1 MPDLVVFYGLIMT
14 ESHSSGVVRWW
25 AALAAGTAA
34 ALLITWLAH
43 LAGVKL
49 STLVSIAAGAAALG
63 WLIVLVS
70 APWNLYFGARQVLA
84 EIDASRRRGIHV
96 DPADEAEARR
106 IRRRML
112 WFALGG
118 HLVTAIGAGLIGYL
132 ADETAGYYFAG
143 FYLFSAAIRPAVAY
157 FSHLRRRIGELSRE
171 ARYPRDDVVALKS
184 GLEDLTAAVRRLDE
198 ELPQASRTAA
208 DELRAATVRL
218 TGDLSHAQQRL
229 VADVTRLEDAQAAD
243 RQAARE
249 RADELGRKL
258 EAMTRRIET
267 TLDGLGDHQELQA
280 GLRALVRMIRAD
292 AAT

>member
-1 MPDLVVFYGLIMT
+1 MVAIVAYGRIMS
-14 ESHSSGVVRWW
+14 ESHGSGAAKWW
-25 AALAAGTAA
+25 AALAVGTAA

-43 LAGVKL
+43 GAGVRL
-49 STLVSIAAGAAALG
+49 STLLSIVAGAAALG

-70 APWNLYFGARQVLA
+70 APWNLYFGARRVLA
-84 EIDASRRRGIHV
+84 EIGASRRRDIHV

-118 HLVTAIGAGLIGYL
+118 HVATAIGAGLTGYL
-132 ADETAGYYFAG
+132 AKESAGYYFAG
-143 FYLFSAAIRPAVAY
+143 IYLFSVAIRPAFAY
-157 FSHLRRRIGELSRE
+157 FSHLRARIGELSKQ
-171 ARYPRDDVVALKS
+171 AQYPRDDVVTLRS
-184 GLEDLTAAVRRLDE
+184 SVDDLTATVRRLEE
-198 ELPQASRTAA
+198 ELPQATRQAASELTSMTA
-208 DELRAATVRL
+208 RL

-229 VADVTRLEDAQAAD
+229 VSDLTRLEDAQAAD

-249 RADELGRKL
+249 RTDELGRKVDRV
-258 EAMTRRIET
+258 TRQIES
-267 TLDGLGDHQELQA
+267 TLDGLSDHRELQA

>member
-1 MPDLVVFYGLIMT
+1 MT
-14 ESHSSGVVRWW
+14 DESHGSGVVRWW

-63 WLIVLVS
+63 WLIGRVS
-70 APWNLYFGARQVLA
+70 APWNLYLGARQVLA

-96 DPADEAEARR
+96 EPGVEAEARR

-143 FYLFSAAIRPAVAY
+143 F
-157 FSHLRRRIGELSRE
+157 
-171 ARYPRDDVVALKS
+171 
-184 GLEDLTAAVRRLDE
+184 
-198 ELPQASRTAA
+198 LPV
-208 DELRAATVRL
+208 LG
-218 TGDLSHAQQRL
+218 GD
-229 VADVTRLEDAQAAD
+229 
-243 RQAARE
+243 
-249 RADELGRKL
+249 
-258 EAMTRRIET
+258 
-267 TLDGLGDHQELQA
+267 QA
-280 GLRALVRMIRAD
+280 GLRRVFLAPAHAD
-292 AAT
+292 RRVVAGGQVSAR

>member
-1 MPDLVVFYGLIMT
+1 LSLIVLIMS
-14 ESHSSGVVRWW
+14 ESHGSGVTKWW

-43 LAGVKL
+43 VAGVELRTLL
-49 STLVSIAAGAAALG
+49 SIVAGAGALG

-70 APWNLYFGARQVLA
+70 APWNLYFGARQVMA
-84 EIDASRRRGIHV
+84 GIEVSRRRGIEV
-96 DPADEAEARR
+96 QPADEAEARR

-118 HLVTAIGAGLIGYL
+118 HVVTAIGAGLIGYL
-132 ADETAGYYFAG
+132 AKETAGYYFMG

-157 FSHLRRRIGELSRE
+157 FSHLRQRISELTRE
-171 ARYPRDDVVALKS
+171 TKFPRDDVVALRS
-184 GLEDLTAAVRRLDE
+184 GVQELTATVRQLEE
-198 ELPQASRTAA
+198 ELPQTSREAA
-208 DELRAATVRL
+208 DELRNTTARL
-218 TGDLSHAQQRL
+218 TGDLTHAQQRL
-229 VADVTRLEDAQAAD
+229 VSDLTRLEDAQAAD
-243 RQAARE
+243 RQAARD
-249 RADELGRKL
+249 RADELGRKIDR
-258 EAMTRRIET
+258 MTRQVET